1 VLVYDINPVTGAL
14 IATGASAQAGSGN
27 AADKGVIDPTGSLL
41 YVVNFNDNAVYGFTI
56 SQTDGSLSSV
66 NLNVGYVVGM
76 GPTDVLIDTTSTYLY
91 VPTGNSNVSSFQIT
105 SKGQLSTPGTVSTV
119 TGAVALSNI
128 VIDPSDKYAYALD
141 NSVNPSNIY
150 AVKVGTGGALG
161 PAIGSSPTSAGIL
174 SFGMAI
180 DPSSTLLAVDNNFS
194 DTISLFSI
202 GSGGA

>member
-1 VLVYDINPVTGAL
+1 
-14 IATGASAQAGSGN
+14 
-27 AADKGVIDPTGSLL
+27 
-41 YVVNFNDNAVYGFTI
+41 
-56 SQTDGSLSSV
+56 
-66 NLNVGYVVGM
+66 
-76 GPTDVLIDTTSTYLY
+76 
-91 VPTGNSNVSSFQIT
+91 
-105 SKGQLSTPGTVSTV
+105 LSTPGTVSTV

-202 GSGGA
+202 GSGGALTPLVPASTGSAPLFVTFDIGSAAVQVACLQPTPTLRTRASPAIRKLVPA